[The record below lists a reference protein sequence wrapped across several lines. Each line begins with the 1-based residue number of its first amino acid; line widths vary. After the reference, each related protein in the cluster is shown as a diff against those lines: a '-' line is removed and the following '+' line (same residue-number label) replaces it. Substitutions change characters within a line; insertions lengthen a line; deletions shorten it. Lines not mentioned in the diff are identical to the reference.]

1 MVRFIDNESMRS
13 ELDTSKFLVT
23 GVMDSRW
30 ALGLGM
36 HRKYFGCHF
45 DPVGLIYK
53 MRGNCMSHHGRG

>member
-13 ELDTSKFLVT
+13 ELDTPKFWVT
-23 GVMDSRW
+23 GVMNTPW

-45 DPVGLIYK
+45 DRCRDSYTG
-53 MRGNCMSHHGRG
+53 